1 MIFFLYIHKQV
12 EFKILQSVVCC
23 SIDNFINWYIK
34 IVKSGSLNVWVD
46 ACSYASTS
54 RSFPFLK
61 SCLSFHRHSV
71 LLIKLSGMAKPGKK
85 SIQNDNNSEVF
96 SLWDYISSSRKIDAP
111 GWGENNTIP
120 ALLMSRRQQK
130 AQGEKFTQLWPYRE
144 RTGEVA
150 RLALSH

>member
-1 MIFFLYIHKQV
+1 M
-12 EFKILQSVVCC
+12 
-23 SIDNFINWYIK
+23 
-34 IVKSGSLNVWVD
+34 
-46 ACSYASTS
+46 
-54 RSFPFLK
+54 
-61 SCLSFHRHSV
+61 
-71 LLIKLSGMAKPGKK
+71 IKLSGMAKPGKK